1 MNAAGHIATEPD
13 RARTRKAIREL
24 NDKFRTSFAG
34 GRIVLTA
41 GVAAHTEHDLLT
53 LLHLVRS
60 FDAFTADDDP
70 YEEHDFGA
78 IDLGGEKCFWKID
91 YYNRSMD
98 SGSGDPADPAATTR
112 VLTIMRADEY

>member
-1 MNAAGHIATEPD
+1 MNPAGHITTALDP
-13 RARTRKAIREL
+13 ARNSKAIREL
-24 NDKFRTSFAG
+24 NDKFRTSFTD

-60 FDAFTADDDP
+60 FDAFTADNDP

-78 IDLGGEKCFWKID
+78 IDFSGEKYFWKID
-91 YYNRSMD
+91 YYDRSMD
-98 SGSGDPADPAATTR
+98 AGSDNPADPASTTR